1 MHPNKNKYAYKLE
14 GFDKD
19 WNYVGSQNKATYTN
33 LPAGTY
39 LFKVKA
45 TNNDGIWNEKGTSL
59 KITIHP
65 PFYWSTASKLLYF
78 ILVCIAFGFVI
89 RFIIKRTEKK
99 HTAEINKLNANK
111 EKEVHEAKIKFFT
124 MIAHEIRTPVSLI
137 IGPLEKIMKSPCPA
151 VYSARRSKYY

>member
-1 MHPNKNKYAYKLE
+1 MTEYGMK
-14 GFDKD
+14 
-19 WNYVGSQNKATYTN
+19 
-33 LPAGTY
+33 
-39 LFKVKA
+39 
-45 TNNDGIWNEKGTSL
+45 KGTSL

-111 EKEVHEAKIKFFT
+111 EKEVHESQNQVLHHDSPRNTHTGI
-124 MIAHEIRTPVSLI
+124 
-137 IGPLEKIMKSPCPA
+137 PLS
-151 VYSARRSKYY
+151 